1 MRTGRRRI
9 GLIVALLVL
18 GLGVGWPIGSHYWA
32 KARLARYKA
41 HLKAA
46 GERLTIPE
54 VAPPSSVEGSS
65 ASTDLLQAAGLLR
78 STSPSS
84 PSPNWSN
91 FPSVMKYAG
100 PGKALVAWKQPI
112 LPSSETSNVWPG
124 LRQEIEANADALALL
139 REVLRNAPTLA
150 FDLDYNQGAG
160 LLLGHLA
167 MLKSISQWLEVAC
180 VLDLHEGRTTN
191 AFENLAALVVL
202 GSKQGHEPLLIAEL
216 VRIAI
221 SAIGVATTWEV
232 LQSSD
237 WSEDQLKTLQTS
249 WEEIDWLS
257 QAESALAME
266 RASLAKAYAQARAS
280 AAVAQSM
287 FMGAGARSSLSEL
300 AELGKE
306 VLQHPQAGL
315 RSFMRQYPA
324 YWAWR
329 WWQSYDDEL
338 ADAESTQAA
347 LEAVRQAKRE
357 KVPGSA
363 FKGFNKAA
371 IRIHQAHPKAGSYF
385 GYASTVNLQRFL
397 LRVTRLEIQR
407 SLTVTVIAL
416 KRYAL
421 RHGSYPA
428 DLAALVPEFLS
439 VVPRDVMDG
448 QPLRYRLNAD
458 GSFLLYSIGD
468 DGVDNGGDPSAIPSG
483 PKGWTGGR
491 DVVWP
496 APANARETE
505 EALKSMGPKVP
516 K

>member
-1 MRTGRRRI
+1 MQTGQRRI

-18 GLGVGWPIGSHYWA
+18 GLGVGWPIGSHYRA

-41 HLKAA
+41 RLKAA
-46 GERLTIPE
+46 GERLTVSE
-54 VAPPSSVEGSS
+54 LAPPSSVEGSS
-65 ASTDLLQAAGLLR
+65 ASMDLLQAAGFLR

-84 PSPNWSN
+84 PSPDWSN
-91 FPSVMKYAG
+91 FPAVMKYVG
-100 PGKALVAWKQPI
+100 PGKALASWQQPI
-112 LPSSETSNVWPG
+112 LPSSETTNVWPG
-124 LRQEIEANADALALL
+124 LRQEIDANADPLAALRA
-139 REVLRNAPTLA
+139 VLSNAPALA

-167 MLKSISQWLEVAC
+167 TLKSISQWLEVAC

-202 GSKQGHEPLLIAEL
+202 GGKQGHEPLLIAEL

-221 SAIGVATTWEV
+221 SAIGVSTTWEV
-232 LQSSD
+232 LQSPD
-237 WSEDQLKTLQTS
+237 CSEDQLKALQTS
-249 WEEIDWLS
+249 WAEIDWLS
-257 QAESALAME
+257 QADSALAME
-266 RASLAKAYAQARAS
+266 RASLAKSYSQARAS

-287 FMGAGARSSLSEL
+287 FTGAGARSSLSDL

-315 RSFMRQYPA
+315 RSFMKQYPA

-347 LEAVRQAKRE
+347 LDAVRQAKRE
-357 KVPGSA
+357 KVPGPA
-363 FKGFNKAA
+363 FKGFDEAA
-371 IRIHQAHPKAGSYF
+371 VRIHQAHPKAGTYF

-407 SLTVTVIAL
+407 SLTVTAIAL

-421 RHGSYPA
+421 RHGAYPA
-428 DLAALVPEFLS
+428 DLAALVPEFLNT
-439 VVPRDVMDG
+439 VPRDVMDG
-448 QPLRYRLNAD
+448 RPLRYRLNAD
-458 GSFLLYSIGD
+458 GSFLLYSVGED
-468 DGVDNGGDPSAIPSG
+468 AVDNGGDPSPIPSG

-496 APANARETE
+496 APATARETE
-505 EALKSMGPKVP
+505 EVLKSMGPK
-516 K
+516 